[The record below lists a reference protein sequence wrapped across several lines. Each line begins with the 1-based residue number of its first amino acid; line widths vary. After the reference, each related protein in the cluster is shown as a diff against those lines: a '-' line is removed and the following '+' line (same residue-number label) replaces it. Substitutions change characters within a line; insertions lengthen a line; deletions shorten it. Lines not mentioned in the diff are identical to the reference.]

1 MPKTLIPWNL
11 TQIFLAC
18 NLLWDVITRQ
28 VYLAFY
34 SYYCTKKYQNLRES
48 EIIILNKS
56 HPRETN
62 QVFNLKISWPILV
75 AS

>member
-48 EIIILNKS
+48 EIIILNTITIKIMLYYIF
-56 HPRETN
+56 
-62 QVFNLKISWPILV
+62 FNIALN
-75 AS
+75 

>member
-1 MPKTLIPWNL
+1 MPKTQIPWNL

-28 VYLAFY
+28 VYLAIY

-48 EIIILNKS
+48 EIIILNTMFYDKN
-56 HPRETN
+56 H
-62 QVFNLKISWPILV
+62 VILYIF
-75 AS
+75 